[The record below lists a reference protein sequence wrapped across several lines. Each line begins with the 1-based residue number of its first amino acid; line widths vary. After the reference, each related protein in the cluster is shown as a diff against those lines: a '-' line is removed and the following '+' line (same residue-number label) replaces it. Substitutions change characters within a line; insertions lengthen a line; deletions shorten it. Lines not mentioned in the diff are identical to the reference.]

1 MNKPDFEEILEA
13 LVNEFDTSGSIFT
26 YTTSEGDEV
35 EVSESTGLILE
46 QALLALYGGESVYDA
61 NPYYEDE
68 ND

>member
-1 MNKPDFEEILEA
+1 MKPDFEELLE
-13 LVNEFDTSGSIFT
+13 LLCDEFDTNSAPYT
-26 YTTSEGDEV
+26 YTTADGEEV

-68 ND
+68 QD